1 MATSQNELIVD
12 EMSDRIIAVAE
23 RMAMTNGAH
32 TVNVRKILVE
42 LGITN
47 RVFYNRFRNIDEVL
61 GIVYERVSEQIR
73 ANASWESDNQEEFFE
88 RVTDMVANTL
98 IRSYDLKKQFNH
110 YMFEND
116 SRSQSNYE
124 WWMSAI
130 RQMFAYA
137 KAKGFI
143 RTDADTDVL
152 SSSLWCFWRGF
163 NADAV
168 GRGIPK
174 GEAIKNCKYSFG
186 IILDGLRATPK
197 EVITAS

>member
-1 MATSQNELIVD
+1 MAVSQNGLIAD

-23 RMAMTNGAH
+23 RMAMSNGAH

-47 RVFYNRFRNIDEVL
+47 RVFYNRFRNIEEVL
-61 GIVYERVSEQIR
+61 DIVYQRVSEQIR
-73 ANASWESDNQEEFFE
+73 ANVTWESDTPEEFFD
-88 RVTDMVANTL
+88 RVTDMVADTL

-130 RQMFAYA
+130 KQMFAYA
-137 KAKGFI
+137 KGKGYV
-143 RTDADTDVL
+143 REDADVDVL
-152 SSSLWCFWRGF
+152 SYSLWCFWRGY

-174 GEAIKNCKYSFG
+174 SEAVKKCKYSFG
-186 IILDGLRATPK
+186 IILDGLRAAPAK
-197 EVITAS
+197 G

>member
-1 MATSQNELIVD
+1 MAVSQNGLIVD
-12 EMSDRIIAVAE
+12 EMSNQIIAVAE

-32 TVNVRKILVE
+32 TVNVRKILLE

-73 ANASWESDNQEEFFE
+73 GDASWECDNQEEFFE

-130 RQMFAYA
+130 KQMFAYA
-137 KAKGFI
+137 KTKGFI
-143 RTDADTDVL
+143 RTDADIDVL
-152 SSSLWCFWRGF
+152 SYSLWCFWRGY

-186 IILDGLRATPK
+186 IILDGLRTNPQ
-197 EVITAS
+197 EVGTAS